1 MVEASSRKSFAK
13 GNLVVDGMSDFQNGM
28 VKVSFEVAMDGA
40 ELWSSESPFL
50 YELLSTMIS
59 PSVGKIFGEKC
70 RS

>member
-40 ELWSSESPFL
+40 ELCLECHR
-50 YELLSTMIS
+50 I
-59 PSVGKIFGEKC
+59 
-70 RS
+70 